1 MSGLDIG
8 AGLCIQDAC
17 RVLGGRGLSSP
28 LPSTGRLPCAPR
40 ACAQPRSLIFG
51 KCSRCRKSSLL
62 DACLA
67 WRVSL
72 LLVAPPGSRP
82 CRTDREETERG
93 ASERSPAFHPQ
104 GFHVNLQTLTLL
116 LSEGRGLRMHRWG
129 SPFLGRPVLP
139 SPRALSPGGVGERAC
154 PASALCLPRVYACS
168 AAVLAFVEWGE
179 EWGALRRRSP
189 PLIPRVLLL
198 CHPSL
203 ADPRRDGG
211 AAREATELDDYRHC
225 HQHLHFT

>member
-139 SPRALSPGGVGERAC
+139 SPRALSPGGGGGEGV
-154 PASALCLPRVYACS
+154 SCLGPLLAPRV
-168 AAVLAFVEWGE
+168 
-179 EWGALRRRSP
+179 
-189 PLIPRVLLL
+189 RVLCCCACL
-198 CHPSL
+198 CGVGRRTGCSQKKKPTSHP
-203 ADPRRDGG
+203 
-211 AAREATELDDYRHC
+211 
-225 HQHLHFT
+225 